1 MRAGQRSSERKY
13 GSDSRQIVAIV
24 ERKFCTDDLQDG
36 TMVGSECAAI
46 GAAGQTHQWC
56 CLRPDKKASL
66 CGCTMMMSSFG
77 KRPTVS

>member
-1 MRAGQRSSERKY
+1 
-13 GSDSRQIVAIV
+13 
-24 ERKFCTDDLQDG
+24 
-36 TMVGSECAAI
+36 MVGSECAAI

-77 KRPTVS
+77 KRPTVFIAVGAAIA